1 MNCSASYLLSIF
13 FHIHLKVHFE
23 QAVPGNQAIYW
34 NVSKWYCWCVASG
47 ASVEWECNITYRFVE
62 VCQPC
67 LQGRNARHRFP
78 THETIH
84 SGAQEPSDS
93 IWWHFRFA
101 RGASYSYHDIEG
113 CVLWVL
119 LYHVVF
125 FRQWILGYRRIKGP
139 LVGRSWEIPWR
150 FENGIFKAFLQMF
163 GAPSIGLR
171 EIQTKIIKITETDN
185 VKEWLC
191 TIIQPWTGNG
201 IQIAESISDGANHSS
216 KNSVVSSTV

>member
-47 ASVEWECNITYRFVE
+47 ASVEWECNISYRFAE
-62 VCQPC
+62 VFQPC

-101 RGASYSYHDIEG
+101 RGASYSYMTSRGVSCG
-113 CVLWVL
+113 CYSIMW
-119 LYHVVF
+119 YF
-125 FRQWILGYRRIKGP
+125 FTSGFWDTGASRVHLSAGHGKSRGDSRMESSRPSCRCLGHQ
-139 LVGRSWEIPWR
+139 
-150 FENGIFKAFLQMF
+150 A
-163 GAPSIGLR
+163 
-171 EIQTKIIKITETDN
+171 
-185 VKEWLC
+185 
-191 TIIQPWTGNG
+191 
-201 IQIAESISDGANHSS
+201 
-216 KNSVVSSTV
+216 